1 MLQVHHRIVE
11 SLLQLL
17 EAERSGEAVNRYL
30 LKRAVDMLSN
40 LRLYEDGV
48 QETLLASAAE
58 YYSREGSALINVRLG
73 SRRGPSPA
81 WLVEAFRPKATAVLQ
96 ATSWHVRRHAERALP
111 ATDWERRSW
120 SWPHTC
126 CTASGAWARSTSA
139 VRRTLGRRCASR

>member
-1 MLQVHHRIVE
+1 MRSLVAQGCLVGPAQCATGSLAYLMPAPVLHDHAHMLQVHHRIVE

-58 YYSREGSALINVRLG
+58 YYSREGSALINVRPG
-73 SRRGPSPA
+73 SRRGPSLA
-81 WLVEAFRPKATAVLQ
+81 SLVDAF
-96 ATSWHVRRHAERALP
+96 SFF
-111 ATDWERRSW
+111 
-120 SWPHTC
+120 
-126 CTASGAWARSTSA
+126 
-139 VRRTLGRRCASR
+139 